1 MINAFGLN
9 IHYIDFFAILW
20 FFIVWVGYS
29 VFADH
34 HKGESL
40 VTSMH
45 KHRIDWMNAMVRRE
59 DRLVDIRIIAS
70 LIQSATFFASTS
82 ILIIGGLFALLGY
95 GNKALELLNLIPFA
109 EHMSLDLWVIKTL
122 CLLLIFVFAF
132 FKFTWVIRQF
142 NYAIVL
148 IVSAPKISDKKSTG
162 EDKHKA
168 DRYVENIADMISNSG
183 KHFNKGMRSYYFGLV
198 AICWYLSPILLMVLS
213 IVVVLVLYRREF
225 LSRTLKFLE

>member
-1 MINAFGLN
+1 MINVLGLN
-9 IHYIDFFAILW
+9 IHYLDFFAILW
-20 FFIVWVGYS
+20 FFVVWVGYS
-29 VFADH
+29 AFADRH
-34 HKGESL
+34 QGESL
-40 VTSMH
+40 VSSMH
-45 KHRIDWMNAMVRRE
+45 KHRVNWMNSMIRRD

-70 LIQSATFFASTS
+70 LLQSATFFASTS

-95 GNKALELLNLIPFA
+95 GNKALELLNLLPFA
-109 EHMSLDLWVIKTL
+109 EHMSLDMWIIKTL

-142 NYAIVL
+142 NYSIVL
-148 IVSAPKISDKKSTG
+148 VISAPKLNDKDSSS
-162 EDKHKA
+162 EDKENA
-168 DRYVENIADMISNSG
+168 DRYIENISDMISNSG

-198 AICWYLSPILLMVLS
+198 AICWYLSPVLLMIFS